1 MDDEKRKDYL
11 GFNRI
16 SQKVRINHHMA
27 LDSVTYTFDVIN
39 AKFQKSL
46 YLSTISM
53 REKESKFKDGEGR

>member
-27 LDSVTYTFDVIN
+27 LDSVTCTFDVIN
-39 AKFQKSL
+39 AKFQ
-46 YLSTISM
+46 
-53 REKESKFKDGEGR
+53 